1 MPLPPTQVT
10 EPQIPNQ
17 LTSRHMDIRYQS
29 TFWSFGD
36 FEVDFFAVCV
46 EIDVLRDGSA
56 TSMHQQ
62 NLSTICAEGL
72 PEYTPSTTGAGRES
86 SP

>member
-1 MPLPPTQVT
+1 
-10 EPQIPNQ
+10 
-17 LTSRHMDIRYQS
+17 MDIRYQS

-46 EIDVLRDGSA
+46 EIDVLGDGSA

-62 NLSTICAEGL
+62 TLCAEGL
-72 PEYTPSTTGAGRES
+72 PEYTPGTTGAGRES